1 MTDIEMDLMMSKAEV
16 LCLQQLVRD
25 QADKIANQSRH
36 IAALQNMIEH
46 QRKLLAKDGD
56 SDWLM

>member
-1 MTDIEMDLMMSKAEV
+1 MTDIEMDLMMAKAEV

-46 QRKLLAKDGD
+46 QQKLLAKDGA
-56 SDWLM
+56 SDG